1 MLQKTAKK
9 DQKWLLF
16 FYSVPSKPV
25 NNRIKIWRRLTKL
38 GAVQLKGALYIL
50 PYSEEYLELCQWL
63 TTEVSAMGGEGDIV
77 ITDKLE
83 MLKNSE
89 IISLFNKQRD
99 DNYRN
104 MGKGLNELA
113 TKMNSIKKGSKEKNI
128 RRLNDQLNSHIK
140 DFEDIK
146 KIDFFS
152 SKMGRA
158 IASKIHSLKT
168 ELKKITLTDIK
179 KGAIEQKILIPHKRQ
194 EDYQGRTWV
203 TRKKPFVDR
212 MASAWLIKKF
222 IDKKAVFEFIDK
234 EKIKGTRGKQIL
246 FDMPSGIFTHISD
259 KCTFEVLKEAFKLK
273 SRALNEIAK
282 IVHQLDIKD
291 DKYNIPASEGIEA
304 LLFGIRKTEA
314 DNNRALEKGMAL
326 FEMLYASK
334 I

>member
-50 PYSEEYLELCQWL
+50 PYSEEYHELCQWL
-63 TTEVSAMGGEGDIV
+63 TTEVSAMGGEGDFI

-104 MGKGLNELA
+104 IEKGLNELE
-113 TKMNSIKKGSKEKNI
+113 TKVNSIKKGSKGKNI

-140 DFEDIK
+140 NFEDIK

-152 SKMGRA
+152 SKMRHE

-179 KGAIEQKILIPHKRQ
+179 KGAIAQKILIPHKRH

-222 IDKKAVFEFIDK
+222 IDKKAVFEFVDK
-234 EKIKGTRGKQIL
+234 EKIKGTRGKLIL
-246 FDMPSGIFTHISD
+246 FDIPGNAFTHIGD

-291 DKYNIPASEGIEA
+291 DKYNIPAADGIEA

-314 DNNRALEKGMAL
+314 DDSRALENGMAL